1 MSQESEKNVRQSL
14 PTRKENKNFSDLN
27 VVNLELESSLK
38 GIETSLKNLE
48 TKFSESNILFHYGL
62 PILSAKSIH

>member
-27 VVNLELESSLK
+27 VVNLEVGL
-38 GIETSLKNLE
+38 TQNL
-48 TKFSESNILFHYGL
+48 TIFLH
-62 PILSAKSIH
+62 